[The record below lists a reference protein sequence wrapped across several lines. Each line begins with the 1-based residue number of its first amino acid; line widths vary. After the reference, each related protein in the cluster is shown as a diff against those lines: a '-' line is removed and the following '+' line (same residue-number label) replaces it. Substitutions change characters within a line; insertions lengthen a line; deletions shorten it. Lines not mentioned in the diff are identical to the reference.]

1 MKESRR
7 INQKS
12 NLNSNKGIL
21 FNKYVTYINALS
33 NSIKKYYKISINI
46 IKNKSNLI
54 KSLEEVLNIFGQ
66 ENNISKEIKEIFN
79 QLNLNINC
87 EKNNLINFL
96 KDSKL
101 IFKEMKE
108 YHNSTINNVIEK
120 RYNTLNTSNSY
131 SPLKNNSYKI
141 NQNSKKYYKT
151 ENNQNIAIFH
161 KINLKTN
168 KKIIHPKYYSHN
180 IQSLIEREPNQIYD
194 KDKNMTSN
202 EFNLNNN
209 NNLLEEMVNL
219 KKNNKNYELQIKK
232 LNLELKKF
240 NNSYNGN
247 NSRIINI
254 NDSQKTQDELI
265 LNKNKIISSSKQD
278 LERNNK
284 KRKLIFRNFKA
295 AQTEIKFLKEENNK
309 LFTLISSDKILINEF
324 NNLMEENNRLKST
337 IEAIN
342 SHYNAPNNNL
352 NYRID
357 FNNDNSSLKK
367 EIKLHKNKTNPF
379 INQLKKEKNTIE
391 DNKKE

>member
-1 MKESRR
+1 MKESRK
-7 INQKS
+7 INQKF
-12 NLNSNKGIL
+12 NLNSNKEIS

-108 YHNSTINNVIEK
+108 YHNSTKNNVVEK

-180 IQSLIEREPNQIYD
+180 NQSLIEREPNQIYD

-209 NNLLEEMVNL
+209 NLLEEMERL
-219 KKNNKNYELQIKK
+219 KKINKNYELQIKK
-232 LNLELKKF
+232 LN
-240 NNSYNGN
+240 
-247 NSRIINI
+247 
-254 NDSQKTQDELI
+254 
-265 LNKNKIISSSKQD
+265 
-278 LERNNK
+278 
-284 KRKLIFRNFKA
+284 
-295 AQTEIKFLKEENNK
+295 
-309 LFTLISSDKILINEF
+309 
-324 NNLMEENNRLKST
+324 
-337 IEAIN
+337 
-342 SHYNAPNNNL
+342 
-352 NYRID
+352 
-357 FNNDNSSLKK
+357 
-367 EIKLHKNKTNPF
+367 
-379 INQLKKEKNTIE
+379 
-391 DNKKE
+391 